1 MLEVH
6 LFITKVVYAQH
17 KIRNFQFKFLHR
29 RIATN
34 YLLSKTGI
42 SETQCSLL
50 LAQNKQTLI
59 HLFWECLVTKTFG
72 GKINCF
78 LVSIHLIPA
87 AHVLDICECLGF
99 RRLEKGDILVS
110 HCWSSQGIIFI
121 AVNLRT

>member
-99 RRLEKGDILVS
+99 RGGKNDILVS
-110 HCWSSQGIIFI
+110 HCLLMAGNIFI
-121 AVNLRT
+121 AANLRT